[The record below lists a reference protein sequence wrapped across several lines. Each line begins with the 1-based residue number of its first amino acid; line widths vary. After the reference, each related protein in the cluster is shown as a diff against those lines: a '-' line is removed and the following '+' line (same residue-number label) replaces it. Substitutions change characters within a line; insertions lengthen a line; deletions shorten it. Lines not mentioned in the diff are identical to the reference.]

1 MKYYC
6 LIFLYLCSLYPVFAQ
21 FPPAAG
27 QTGTTAIHAESSCF
41 IDWAMQI
48 IVERGYVNIAD
59 TGFFANGSNI
69 ATYGN
74 DWNAVGKANNEV
86 VSLGDKGYAI
96 ATFQYPIVN
105 GDGWDFAVF
114 ENALND
120 TFLELAFVE
129 VSSDGVHFFRFPAV
143 SLTQTDIQTSGFGLT
158 DPVKIHN
165 LAGKYRAMY
174 GTPFDLDDIEDNAL
188 LDKNYVTHVKIIDV
202 GGSIHPD
209 FASFDIHDNIIN
221 DPFPT
226 PFHTGGF
233 DLDAVGVIHNTFSSG
248 LMRANQTLLRI
259 YPNPSNGLF
268 SIITDKDFSN
278 MNIYDSYGS
287 IKYSA
292 SIDIKSIIDISHL
305 KNGLYLIELYNQSS
319 YRIYGRVM
327 IIKQD

>member
-59 TGFFANGSNI
+59 TGFYANGSNI

-74 DWNAVGKANNEV
+74 EWNAVGKANNEV
-86 VSLGDKGYAI
+86 VSLGDKGYAV
-96 ATFQYPIVN
+96 ATFQYPIMN

-174 GTPFDLDDIEDNAL
+174 GTPFDLDDIEDNPL
-188 LDKNYVTHVKIIDV
+188 LDKNYITHVKIIDV

-209 FASFDIHDNIIN
+209 FASLDSQGNIIN

-233 DLDAVGVIHNTFSSG
+233 DLDAVGVIYNTKSAGMFG
-248 LMRANQTLLRI
+248 ENERKIQI
-259 YPNPSNGLF
+259 YPNPTNGLF
-268 SIITDKDFSN
+268 RILTPDGFSILIVYDIYGIIRLTTNISDDTTVDITN
-278 MNIYDSYGS
+278 LP
-287 IKYSA
+287 A
-292 SIDIKSIIDISHL
+292 
-305 KNGLYLIELYNQSS
+305 GLYLIELTNNTY
-319 YRIYGRVM
+319 YRFKGRIM
-327 IIKQD
+327 LIQ